1 LALTGYVKNVQCEQ
15 HIPSRFT
22 KHRWAKDRYAAAA
35 ISKFFSRT
43 CDHCAARDVIRWFRR
58 RIDHQGPLGLMLLVK
73 EQLQLWAGGSN
84 VVFRQFDGS
93 FCVVVGEI
101 GKH

>member
-43 CDHCAARDVIRWFRR
+43 CDHCTARHVIRWFRR
-58 RIDHQGPLGLMLLVK
+58 RIDHQGPLGLILLVK
-73 EQLQLWAGGSN
+73 EQL
-84 VVFRQFDGS
+84 
-93 FCVVVGEI
+93 
-101 GKH
+101 